1 MRPHLLVGF
10 TIVAKNAVLFLKET
24 ALPQILIREKLWND
38 LLTVARR
45 RRQRAE
51 ALAESVLLEYLQRLA
66 DEDLLHKSERAGR
79 RTKFPIG
86 ETEQVIRKWRRNRKV
101 NRLGLR

>member
-1 MRPHLLVGF
+1 MR
-10 TIVAKNAVLFLKET
+10 
-24 ALPQILIREKLWND
+24 QIMIREKLWYD
-38 LLTVARR
+38 LPTVARK
-45 RRQRAE
+45 RRQRTE
-51 ALAESVLLEYLQRLA
+51 ALAETALLEYLQRID
-66 DEDLLHKSERAGR
+66 DEELLQSSERAGR